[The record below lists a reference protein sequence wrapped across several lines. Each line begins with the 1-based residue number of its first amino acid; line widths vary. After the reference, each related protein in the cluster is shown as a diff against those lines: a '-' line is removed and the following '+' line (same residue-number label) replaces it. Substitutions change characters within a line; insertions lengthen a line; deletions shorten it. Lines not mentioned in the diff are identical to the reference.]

1 MSCRRPRTGGLCRRG
16 ARGHH
21 WLGDAIT
28 AERAEELLI
37 GSILR
42 EYAPGV
48 FTALPMAA
56 SMTPRQ
62 QAALVSFTYNVGV
75 EGLKDS
81 TLRRRLVAGE
91 AAEAVIRQE
100 LQCWC
105 FGDACEQLAG
115 LVRRRAAEVALFTA
129 G

>member
-1 MSCRRPRTGGLCRRG
+1 MSCRRPRTGGLCRRSG
-16 ARGHH
+16 RGHH

-56 SMTPRQ
+56 SMTPASMTPRE

-75 EGLKDS
+75 EALKDS
-81 TLRRRLVAGE
+81 TRE
-91 AAEAVIRQE
+91 AAEAVMRQE
-100 LQCWC
+100 LPRWC

>member
-16 ARGHH
+16 GRGHH

-62 QAALVSFTYNVGV
+62 QAALVSFIYNVGV
-75 EGLKDS
+75 EALKDS
-81 TLRRRLVAGE
+81 TLRRRLDAGE

-100 LQCWC
+100 LPRWC